1 MRKIFILFMAIVAL
15 AATSP
20 AFAAKKSIMELP
32 PYERAVL
39 IIKHHETLHDSRRHW
54 PYLGYGHRKLP
65 GEKYFRGYKMSERE
79 ADMLLRKDLNKF
91 IGIFNDLKPM
101 DALLMGVLSY
111 NIGPG
116 AVKKSSVYRKLKA
129 GDRNIYKAYTAHCKY
144 KGRFHKGLYKR
155 RCQELAALFI
165 P

>member
-1 MRKIFILFMAIVAL
+1 MAIVAFT
-15 AATSP
+15 ATSP

-54 PYLGYGHRKLP
+54 PYLGYGHRKLH

-79 ADMLLRKDLNKF
+79 ADALLRKDLNKF
-91 IGIFNDLKPM
+91 IGIFNDLEPR
-101 DALLMGVLSY
+101 DALLLGVLSY

-129 GDRNIYKAYTAHCKY
+129 GDRNIFKAYTAHCRY
-144 KGRFHKGLYKR
+144 KGKFHKQLHQR
-155 RCQELAALFI
+155 RIMEFMVLFQK
-165 P
+165 

>member
-1 MRKIFILFMAIVAL
+1 MRKILILLMAIVAV
-15 AATSP
+15 AVTSP

-91 IGIFNDLKPM
+91 IGIFNDLRPM

>member
-1 MRKIFILFMAIVAL
+1 MRKILILFMAIVAL
-15 AATSP
+15 AVTSP

-65 GEKYFRGYKMSERE
+65 GEKYFRGYKMSEWE

-91 IGIFNDLKPM
+91 IGIFNDLRPM

-165 P
+165 Q

>member
-1 MRKIFILFMAIVAL
+1 MRKILIFLMAIVAL
-15 AATSP
+15 TVTSP
-20 AFAAKKSIMELP
+20 AFAAKRDIMELP
-32 PYERAVL
+32 PFERAVL

-65 GEKYFRGYKMSERE
+65 GEKYFRGYRMSERE
-79 ADMLLRKDLNKF
+79 ADALLRKDLNKF
-91 IGIFNDLKPM
+91 IGIFNDFKPM
-101 DALLMGVLSY
+101 DALLLGVLSY

-129 GDRNIYKAYTAHCKY
+129 GDRNIFKAYTAHCKY

-155 RCQELAALFI
+155 RCQEFAALFI

>member
-1 MRKIFILFMAIVAL
+1 
-15 AATSP
+15 
-20 AFAAKKSIMELP
+20 
-32 PYERAVL
+32 
-39 IIKHHETLHDSRRHW
+39 
-54 PYLGYGHRKLP
+54 
-65 GEKYFRGYKMSERE
+65 MSELE
-79 ADMLLRKDLNKF
+79 ADLLLRKDLNKF

-101 DALLMGVLSY
+101 DALLLGVLSY

-129 GDRNIYKAYTAHCKY
+129 GDRNIFKAYTAHCKY

-155 RCQELAALFI
+155 RCQEFAALFI

>member
-1 MRKIFILFMAIVAL
+1 
-15 AATSP
+15 
-20 AFAAKKSIMELP
+20 
-32 PYERAVL
+32 
-39 IIKHHETLHDSRRHW
+39 
-54 PYLGYGHRKLP
+54 
-65 GEKYFRGYKMSERE
+65 MSERE
-79 ADMLLRKDLNKF
+79 ADILLRKDLNKF

-129 GDRNIYKAYTAHCKY
+129 GDRNIFKAYTAHCKY

>member
-1 MRKIFILFMAIVAL
+1 
-15 AATSP
+15 
-20 AFAAKKSIMELP
+20 MELP

-79 ADMLLRKDLNKF
+79 ADALLRKDLNKF
-91 IGIFNDLKPM
+91 IGIFNDLEPR
-101 DALLMGVLSY
+101 DALLLGVLSY

-129 GDRNIYKAYTAHCKY
+129 GDRNIFKAYTAHCRY
-144 KGRFHKGLYKR
+144 KGKFHKQLHQR
-155 RCQELAALFI
+155 RIMEFMVLFQK
-165 P
+165 

>member
-1 MRKIFILFMAIVAL
+1 MRKILILLMAIVAL

-32 PYERAVL
+32 LYERAVL

-129 GDRNIYKAYTAHCKY
+129 GDRNIFKAYTAHCKY
-144 KGRFHKGLYKR
+144 KGRFHKGLYTR

>member
-91 IGIFNDLKPM
+91 IGIFNDLRPM

-116 AVKKSSVYRKLKA
+116 AVKKSTVYRKLKA
-129 GDRNIYKAYTAHCKY
+129 GDRNIFKAYTAHCKY

>member
-1 MRKIFILFMAIVAL
+1 
-15 AATSP
+15 
-20 AFAAKKSIMELP
+20 
-32 PYERAVL
+32 
-39 IIKHHETLHDSRRHW
+39 
-54 PYLGYGHRKLP
+54 
-65 GEKYFRGYKMSERE
+65 MSERE

-101 DALLMGVLSY
+101 DALLLGVLSY

-129 GDRNIYKAYTAHCKY
+129 GDRNIFKAYTAHCKY

-155 RCQELAALFI
+155 RCQELAALFT